1 MSVQTRE
8 RIIKAAAKEFA
19 EKGFYN
25 TQISH
30 IVESAGVARG
40 TFYIYFKS
48 KEEVFEE
55 ILKKVV
61 EDLKE
66 RIKPVDISRDPV
78 EQVKENV
85 KRVIDY
91 ALENRELAKIILFR
105 SCEPN
110 YAKIIDCFFEDVVN
124 LISRSLEEGIKL
136 GILKPHDT
144 EVVARVILG
153 GVKEVIKSL
162 ICKEEVDSE
171 KVADELLKF
180 CLGGVWNVNGRS

>member
-8 RIIKAAAKEFA
+8 KIIRAAAKEFA
-19 EKGFYN
+19 EKGFHN

-30 IVESAGVARG
+30 IIKSAGVARG
-40 TFYIYFKS
+40 TFYIHFKS
-48 KEEVFEE
+48 KEEIFEE
-55 ILKKVV
+55 ILKRVV

-66 RIKPVDISRDPV
+66 RIKPVNLKKDPV

-85 KRVIDY
+85 RRVIDY
-91 ALENRELAKIILFR
+91 ALENEELAKIVLLR

-110 YAKIIDCFFEDVVN
+110 YARIIECFFEDLVR
-124 LISRSLEEGIKL
+124 LISKSLEKGIKL

-144 EVVARVILG
+144 EVVARAILG

-162 ICKEEVDSE
+162 LCKKNVDSE
-171 KVADELLKF
+171 KVVDELLKF
-180 CLGGVWNVNGRS
+180 CLGGVWNVDSRT

>member
-1 MSVQTRE
+1 MNDMSVQTRE

-124 LISRSLEEGIKL
+124 LISRSLEKGIKL

-162 ICKEEVDSE
+162 ICKR
-171 KVADELLKF
+171 KLIQKKLRMNF
-180 CLGGVWNVNGRS
+180 

>member
-48 KEEVFEE
+48 KEEIFEE

-61 EDLKE
+61 EELRK

-78 EQVKENV
+78 DQVKENI
-85 KRVIDY
+85 KGVIDY
-91 ALENRELAKIILFR
+91 ALENKELAKIILFR

-110 YAKIIDCFFEDVVN
+110 YAKIIESFFEEVVN
-124 LISRSLEEGIKL
+124 LISSSLQKGINL

-144 EVVARVILG
+144 QVVARVILG

-162 ICKEEVDSE
+162 IYKEGVDSE
-171 KVADELLKF
+171 RVAEELLKF